1 MKWIA
6 LLLALWLASPA
17 HAQIF
22 SDSEARKAIL
32 ELRAK
37 LATEPLQQKDS
48 DLSARIDRLETAQ
61 RNQLELANQTETL
74 RQEISRLRGQI
85 EALTNEVA
93 TLQQRNRDLY
103 ADLDARLKKMEPS
116 TVAVDGKS
124 VAVDRSELTAY
135 EAALAQFRASDFK
148 GALSSFQ
155 QFVAR
160 YPQSAYVPVAHYWIG
175 SSHYALKEYK
185 SAIAA
190 QQILVDRY
198 SDSTRAPDALL
209 SIAESQLQLSDKK
222 SANRTLGRLIKDYP
236 ESEAAKV
243 GARAIAGDAI
253 ERRAEMTPQGDLVA
267 LATIVVASIF
277 ALAFAFGA
285 ITQRTNFCTMG
296 SVADIVTFGDWT
308 RMRQWLLAIAS
319 RYSVPIFWRRPESS
333 IPPTAST
340 PRRASCR
347 LRM

>member
-1 MKWIA
+1 LQLRYVA
-6 LLLALWLASPA
+6 AALALCLVLPA
-17 HAQIF
+17 HAQIL
-22 SDSEARKAIL
+22 SDSDARKAIL

-37 LATEPLQQKDS
+37 LADQERVLQQKDM
-48 DLSARIDRLETAQ
+48 DLSARLDRLENAQ
-61 RNQLELANQTETL
+61 RNQLELANQTEML
-74 RQEISRLRGQI
+74 RQEIARLRGQI

-93 TLQQRNRDLY
+93 TLQKRNRDLY

-124 VAVDRSELTAY
+124 VAVDRNELTAY
-135 EAALAQFRASDFK
+135 ETALSQFRASDFK
-148 GALSSFQ
+148 GALASFQ

-209 SIAESQLQLSDKK
+209 SIAESQLQLADKR
-222 SANRTLGRLIKDYP
+222 SANRTLGRLIKEYP

-243 GARAIAGDAI
+243 AR
-253 ERRAEMTPQGDLVA
+253 ERLP
-267 LATIVVASIF
+267 AT
-277 ALAFAFGA
+277 
-285 ITQRTNFCTMG
+285 R
-296 SVADIVTFGDWT
+296 
-308 RMRQWLLAIAS
+308 
-319 RYSVPIFWRRPESS
+319 
-333 IPPTAST
+333 
-340 PRRASCR
+340 
-347 LRM
+347 

>member
-1 MKWIA
+1 MGSFA
-6 LLLALWLASPA
+6 LRVIVVLLALWLAVPA

-22 SDSEARKAIL
+22 SDSDARKAIL

-37 LATEPLQQKDS
+37 LADQERALQQKDS
-48 DLSARIDRLETAQ
+48 ELSARLDRLETAQ

-74 RQEISRLRGQI
+74 RAEIARLRGQV

-93 TLQQRNRDLY
+93 TLQKRNRDLY

-116 TVAVDGKS
+116 NVTVDGRPVAVERPEQG
-124 VAVDRSELTAY
+124 AY
-135 EAALAQFRASDFK
+135 EAALSQFRASDFK
-148 GALSSFQ
+148 GALASFQ

-160 YPQSAYVPVAHYWIG
+160 FPQSPYVPVSHYWIG

-209 SIAESQLQLSDKK
+209 SIAESQLQLSDKR

-236 ESEAAKV
+236 ESDAAKV
-243 GARAIAGDAI
+243 AR
-253 ERRAEMTPQGDLVA
+253 ERLP
-267 LATIVVASIF
+267 AT
-277 ALAFAFGA
+277 
-285 ITQRTNFCTMG
+285 R
-296 SVADIVTFGDWT
+296 
-308 RMRQWLLAIAS
+308 
-319 RYSVPIFWRRPESS
+319 
-333 IPPTAST
+333 
-340 PRRASCR
+340 
-347 LRM
+347 

>member
-37 LATEPLQQKDS
+37 LAELQQKDS
-48 DLSARIDRLETAQ
+48 DLSARIDRLESAQ

-93 TLQQRNRDLY
+93 TLQKRNRDLY

-198 SDSTRAPDALL
+198 ADSTRAPDALL
-209 SIAESQLQLSDKK
+209 SIAESQLAAERQEVS
-222 SANRTLGRLIKDYP
+222 
-236 ESEAAKV
+236 ESHADPLDQGLPRERGGK
-243 GARAIAGDAI
+243 GSARAPTSD
-253 ERRAEMTPQGDLVA
+253 EVA
-267 LATIVVASIF
+267 LSPEGDNMF
-277 ALAFAFGA
+277 SRLALP
-285 ITQRTNFCTMG
+285 
-296 SVADIVTFGDWT
+296 D
-308 RMRQWLLAIAS
+308 
-319 RYSVPIFWRRPESS
+319 
-333 IPPTAST
+333 
-340 PRRASCR
+340 
-347 LRM
+347 

>member
-1 MKWIA
+1 MRLIVA
-6 LLLALWLASPA
+6 LLALGLVFPA
-17 HAQIF
+17 HAQLF

-37 LATEPLQQKDS
+37 IADQERSLQQKDS
-48 DLSARIDRLETAQ
+48 DLSARLDRLETAQ
-61 RNQLELANQTETL
+61 RNQLELANQTEML
-74 RQEISRLRGQI
+74 RQEIARLRGQV

-93 TLQQRNRDLY
+93 TLQKRNRDLY

-116 TVAVDGKS
+116 TVAVDGKP

-148 GALSSFQ
+148 GALTSFQ
-155 QFVAR
+155 QFIAR
-160 YPQSAYVPVAHYWIG
+160 YPQSAYVPVAHYWVG

-198 SDSTRAPDALL
+198 GDSPRAPDALL

-236 ESEAAKV
+236 DSEAAKV
-243 GARAIAGDAI
+243 GR
-253 ERRAEMTPQGDLVA
+253 ERLP
-267 LATIVVASIF
+267 AT
-277 ALAFAFGA
+277 
-285 ITQRTNFCTMG
+285 R
-296 SVADIVTFGDWT
+296 
-308 RMRQWLLAIAS
+308 
-319 RYSVPIFWRRPESS
+319 
-333 IPPTAST
+333 
-340 PRRASCR
+340 
-347 LRM
+347 